1 MKKFLANAM
10 AISTLASLTCGLSA
24 CNLGTSVVE
33 GIDATKTQ
41 LYIASYA
48 GGNGYK
54 WLDDVEVRFEEM
66 YKDKS
71 FEDGKQGVQ
80 VIIEH
85 SKYIT
90 ENTVAGAATNDY
102 DLFFVN
108 NVEYYEMAATGII
121 KDITD
126 LLTSENPFDG
136 KTIAGKFSD
145 TANAMLEYNG
155 KYYGLPNN
163 GFIDGVSYD
172 ADLFNEQKLYFS
184 NQLDTNDTTYPG
196 TNKFVTARNATN
208 LSCGP
213 DAVYGTYDD
222 GLPSSYQEFYKL
234 MDRMVKGT
242 SGKKIYPFAF
252 TGVSTQYTNMLMSAL
267 ARNYVGAKGWSTNFD
282 FTSSGEKVEIVESFK
297 NGKPVVKEVELT
309 EDNAY
314 LIKSSLGLYYAS
326 EFCQKVFSN
335 EQYYDPVCA
344 SKSSTNLATQ
354 ERFLKSGWDNASPTP
369 IAMLIDGSYWFNEAN
384 MEGIVDRAKKFDPDG
399 ENKIKDVRY
408 MPMPHQYEGTVTPQ
422 NEPIPQ
428 VLVDTSRSMAV
439 MSAYTPKEHEEVAEL
454 FLQFCYS
461 DAELERAELLN
472 NGISRELN
480 YDTSNIQSQLAL
492 YAVYL
497 NQMTQ
502 QSKDCGAYRSCM
514 TQHPIYMKDVYY
526 WSTGSSRDYWVT
538 QLDAAYGEVYTAF
551 YATGCTAIQYF
562 QGLAIT
568 EDEWKTTFLP

>member
-1 MKKFLANAM
+1 MRKILANTM
-10 AISTLASLTCGLSA
+10 AVGLVVGLASGFSA
-24 CNLGTSVVE
+24 CGKSVVE
-33 GIDATKTQ
+33 KIDGDKTQ

-54 WLDDVEVRFEEM
+54 WLDDVELRFEDM
-66 YKDKS
+66 YKDTS
-71 FEDGKQGVQ
+71 FEEGKTGVQ
-80 VIIEH
+80 VIVEH

-108 NVEYYEMAATGII
+108 NVEYYEMASTGTI

-126 LLTSENPFDG
+126 LVKAENPFDG
-136 KTIAGKFSD
+136 KTILSKFSD
-145 TANAMLEYNG
+145 TANEMLNYKD
-155 KYYGLPNN
+155 KYYALPNN
-163 GFIDGVSYD
+163 GFIDGISYD

-184 NQLDTNDTTYPG
+184 NELDTSDTTYPG
-196 TNKFVTARNATN
+196 TNKFVTTRDATN

-234 MDRMVKGT
+234 MDVMVKGS

-252 TGVSTQYTNMLMSAL
+252 TGVSTQYTNMLMAAL

-282 FTSSGEKVEIVESFK
+282 FNSSGEAVEIVTGFQ
-297 NGKPVVKEVELT
+297 NGEPIVDEVVLT

-344 SKSSTNLATQ
+344 AKSSTNLATQ

-384 MEGIVDRAKKFDPDG
+384 MEGIVERAAKFDPDG

-408 MPMPHQYEGTVTPQ
+408 MPLPHQYEGTVTPQ
-422 NEPIPQ
+422 NTPVPQ

-439 MSAYTPKEHEEVAEL
+439 MSAYIPQEHEEVAEL

-461 DAELERAELLN
+461 DAELEKAVLLN

-480 YDTSNIQSQLAL
+480 YDTSNIQDQLSS

-497 NQMTQ
+497 EQMTR
-502 QSKDCGAYRSCM
+502 QSKENGAYRSSM
-514 TQHPIYMKDVYY
+514 TQHPINIKDPYY
-526 WSTGSSRDYWVT
+526 WSTGSARDYWKT
-538 QLDAAYGEVYTAF
+538 QLDATYGEVYTAF

-568 EDEWKTTFLP
+568 EDEWLTNFLPKD